1 MAENIKIDDL
11 LDFINKDEET
21 TKKKKKKKSKKNK
34 KDSSSNENNI
44 NNNEL
49 KEEED
54 KKEESKE
61 DKKEEPNPE
70 NQNKIEVI
78 KDTKQLSKKE
88 EKQKKLFLKYLPN
101 NVNTDKEN
109 ESCSIKVE
117 PRENKYRDLIKPSS
131 DITITN
137 NRFQDNS
144 HLRLINNWSEG
155 NSTQTTPPTKSIDEQ
170 YDCLDDFPKGVM
182 MDYAPSN
189 IWRSTSEEK
198 KELERYFKYKIE
210 SMRKAGEC
218 HRQIRKYAQ
227 SIIKP
232 GIKLLDM
239 VEKLENM
246 LRFITNQHLTDCG
259 QAFPTG
265 CSLNNVAAH
274 FTPNKDDETVL
285 QYDDV
290 MKLDFGT
297 QMNGYIIDCAF
308 TVAFNPIYDNLL
320 QASKEATQAGV
331 KNAGIDVRLG
341 ELGGII
347 GEILNS
353 YEVEIK
359 GKTHKIKAIKDL
371 CGHTMDRYKIHGKKS
386 VPLYKDENPETAN
399 IKMEE
404 GEFYAIETFATTG
417 KGKTREKHPW
427 SHFMKNPEAFSPKLK
442 GQPKSLFKYIDEH
455 FATMAFCPRWLEES
469 GYSGIDKSLKYLCDH
484 NIVDP
489 YPPLA
494 DIEGSYTSQ
503 FEHCF
508 MLKPTCK
515 EIFSF
520 GDDY

>member
-1 MAENIKIDDL
+1 MAENQDIDDL
-11 LDFINKDEET
+11 LNYINQEDET

-34 KDSSSNENNI
+34 KDSSTNENNI
-44 NNNEL
+44 NNNEK
-49 KEEED
+49 KEEE
-54 KKEESKE
+54 KNEKEKV
-61 DKKEEPNPE
+61 EEPKVE
-70 NQNKIEVI
+70 NENKIEE
-78 KDTKQLSKKE
+78 KKEPKEKHLSKKE
-88 EKQKKLFLKYLPN
+88 ERQKQLFLKYLPTN
-101 NVNTDKEN
+101 INTDKEN
-109 ESCSIKVE
+109 ESCSQKQE
-117 PRENKYRDLIKPSS
+117 PRENKYRDLIKPPS
-131 DITITN
+131 DITISN

-144 HLRLINNWSEG
+144 HLRLIGNWEEG
-155 NSTQTTPPTKSIDEQ
+155 PCTQTNPPTKSIDEQ
-170 YDCLDDFPKGVM
+170 YACLDDYPVGVI
-182 MDYAPSN
+182 MDYAPNN

-227 SIIKP
+227 SIIRP

-239 VEKLENM
+239 VEKIENM
-246 LRFITNQHLTDCG
+246 LRFITNQNLTECG

-274 FTPNKDDETVL
+274 YTPNKDDETVL

-331 KNAGIDVRLG
+331 KNAGVDVRLG

-386 VPLYKDENPETAN
+386 VPLYKDENPETCN

-427 SHFMKNPEAFSPKLK
+427 SHFMKNPEVFNVKIK

-494 DIEGSYTSQ
+494 DIEGCYTSQ

>member
-1 MAENIKIDDL
+1 MADNKNIDDL
-11 LDFINKDEET
+11 LNYINQEDDT

-34 KDSSSNENNI
+34 KDSSNNDTNNNI
-44 NNNEL
+44 
-49 KEEED
+49 KEEEPKEENKIQPEEEP
-54 KKEESKE
+54 KKEESTSK
-61 DKKEEPNPE
+61 P
-70 NQNKIEVI
+70 
-78 KDTKQLSKKE
+78 LSKKE
-88 EKQKKLFLKYLPN
+88 EKQKQLFLKYLPKN
-101 NVNTDKEN
+101 INTDTEN
-109 ESCSIKVE
+109 ESCSQKPE

-131 DITITN
+131 DIIISN
-137 NRFQDNS
+137 NKFQDNS
-144 HLRLINNWSEG
+144 HLRLIGNWKEDP
-155 NSTQTTPPTKSIDEQ
+155 NYTQTNPPTKSIDEQ
-170 YDCLDDFPKGVM
+170 FNCLDDFPQGVI
-182 MDYAPSN
+182 MDYAPNN
-189 IWRSTSEEK
+189 IWRSTSAEK

-239 VEKLENM
+239 VEKIENM
-246 LRFITNQHLTDCG
+246 LRFITNQNLTECG

-274 FTPNKDDETVL
+274 YTPNKDDETVL

-308 TVAFNPIYDNLL
+308 TVAFNPVYDNLL
-320 QASKEATQAGV
+320 KASKEATDAGV

-371 CGHTMDRYKIHGKKS
+371 CGHTMDRYKIHGNKS
-386 VPLYKDENPETAN
+386 VPLYRDDNSENAN
-399 IKMEE
+399 VKMEE

-417 KGKTREKHPW
+417 KGKTHEKHPW
-427 SHFMKNPEAFSPKLK
+427 SHYMKNPDVFNNVKIK

-455 FATMAFCPRWLEES
+455 FSTMAFCPRWLEES
-469 GYSGIDKSLKYLCDH
+469 GYTGIDKSLKYLCEH
-484 NIVDP
+484 NIVEP

-494 DIEGSYTSQ
+494 DIEGCYTSQ

>member
-1 MAENIKIDDL
+1 MADKVDIDDL
-11 LDFINKDEET
+11 LNYINQDDDT
-21 TKKKKKKKSKKNK
+21 TKKKKKKKNKKNK
-34 KDSSSNENNI
+34 NDSSTNEI
-44 NNNEL
+44 NNNN
-49 KEEED
+49 KEEE
-54 KKEESKE
+54 KNEKEKE
-61 DKKEEPNPE
+61 QEKEEPKQKDE
-70 NQNKIEVI
+70 NIIEEI
-78 KDTKQLSKKE
+78 KEPQTKTLNKKE
-88 EKQKKLFLKYLPN
+88 EKKKQLFLKYLPKN
-101 NVNTDKEN
+101 INTDKEN
-109 ESCSIKVE
+109 ESCSQKQE

-131 DITITN
+131 DIEISN
-137 NRFQDNS
+137 KRFQDNS
-144 HLRLINNWSEG
+144 HLRLIGNWEEG
-155 NSTQTTPPTKSIDEQ
+155 PCTQTNPPTKSIDEQ
-170 YDCLDDFPKGVM
+170 YDCLDDFPKGVI
-182 MDYAPSN
+182 MDYAPNN

-239 VEKLENM
+239 VEKIENM
-246 LRFITNQHLTDCG
+246 LRFITNQNLTECG

-274 FTPNKDDETVL
+274 YTPNKDDETVL

-308 TVAFNPIYDNLL
+308 TVAFNPVYDNLL
-320 QASKEATQAGV
+320 KASKEATQAGI
-331 KNAGIDVRLG
+331 KHAGIDVRLG

-371 CGHTMDRYKIHGKKS
+371 CGHTMDRYKIHAKKS
-386 VPLYKDENPETAN
+386 VPLYKDDNPETAN

-427 SHFMKNPEAFSPKLK
+427 SHFMKNPEIFDVKIK
-442 GQPKSLFKYIDEH
+442 GQPKALFKYIDKH

-469 GYSGIDKSLKYLCDH
+469 GYNNIDKSLKYLCEH
-484 NIVDP
+484 NIVEP

>member
-170 YDCLDDFPKGVM
+170 YDCLDDFPQGVM

-371 CGHTMDRYKIHGKKS
+371 
-386 VPLYKDENPETAN
+386 
-399 IKMEE
+399 
-404 GEFYAIETFATTG
+404 
-417 KGKTREKHPW
+417 
-427 SHFMKNPEAFSPKLK
+427 
-442 GQPKSLFKYIDEH
+442 
-455 FATMAFCPRWLEES
+455 
-469 GYSGIDKSLKYLCDH
+469 
-484 NIVDP
+484 
-489 YPPLA
+489 
-494 DIEGSYTSQ
+494 
-503 FEHCF
+503 
-508 MLKPTCK
+508 
-515 EIFSF
+515 
-520 GDDY
+520 

>member
-1 MAENIKIDDL
+1 MADKVDIDDL
-11 LDFINKDEET
+11 LNYINQDDDT
-21 TKKKKKKKSKKNK
+21 TKKKKKKKNKKNK
-34 KDSSSNENNI
+34 NDSSTNEI
-44 NNNEL
+44 NNKN
-49 KEEED
+49 KEEE
-54 KKEESKE
+54 KNEKEKE
-61 DKKEEPNPE
+61 QEKEEPKQKDE
-70 NQNKIEVI
+70 NIIEEI
-78 KDTKQLSKKE
+78 KEPQAKTLNKKE
-88 EKQKKLFLKYLPN
+88 EKKKQLFLKYLPKN
-101 NVNTDKEN
+101 INTDKEN
-109 ESCSIKVE
+109 ESCSQKQE

-131 DITITN
+131 DIEISN
-137 NRFQDNS
+137 KRFQDNS
-144 HLRLINNWSEG
+144 HLRLIGNWEEG
-155 NSTQTTPPTKSIDEQ
+155 PCTQTNPPTKSIDEQ
-170 YDCLDDFPKGVM
+170 YDCLDDFPKGVI
-182 MDYAPSN
+182 MDYAPNN

-239 VEKLENM
+239 VEKIENM
-246 LRFITNQHLTDCG
+246 LRFITNQNLTECG

-274 FTPNKDDETVL
+274 YTPNKDDETVL

-308 TVAFNPIYDNLL
+308 TVAFNPEYDNLL
-320 QASKEATQAGV
+320 KASKEATQAGI

-371 CGHTMDRYKIHGKKS
+371 CGHTMDRYKIHAKKS
-386 VPLYKDENPETAN
+386 VPLYKDDNPETAN

-427 SHFMKNPEAFSPKLK
+427 SHFMKNPEVFDVKIK
-442 GQPKSLFKYIDEH
+442 GQPKALFKYIDKH

-469 GYSGIDKSLKYLCDH
+469 GYNNIDKSLKYLCDH
-484 NIVDP
+484 NIVEP